1 MRRASTPQGP
11 LSAELA
17 SAHRH
22 RAGGSSSGVELRPF
36 LAHEDVAAQRLLPA
50 LPRLPPPSTRR
61 YRPSPATLLWASLT
75 AALVVYYQLRLRDLA
90 ATADALASLTAAMPT
105 RKAVQH
111 AVGSAP
117 GLPTVDG
124 FAVLNETLPHLA
136 TASCEVCHLNPAN
149 PLCEYG
155 YDNIR
160 MSRAYEGS
168 GARLRK
174 VLAKALGG
182 GEIGV
187 GVLGA
192 SITAGH
198 SVPPGYQRWQ
208 ERWFDDFKK
217 LFPQA
222 KLHVG
227 AIGAMDSQYFSFC
240 FGAMVPDSLDI
251 YLVELDINNE
261 PGLETLRDDDALMR
275 GLLQLPQE
283 PAVIRVSAFQ
293 VIFDEL
299 ARGVISSLVTSQ
311 YFDVPVIGIRNFLLP
326 HMQHHREDAE
336 VIFGL
341 DQWGN
346 RDYRH
351 ISEVGHIALA
361 DMLSLYIRKEVCETQ
376 RREVLP
382 KPPTRKTGPWPS
394 EEDAG
399 KVPPLQVYSSW
410 RNPTPPEPVRPH
422 CQTIYS
428 DEPLIPVQHTD
439 DFSKIEWNGKAAW
452 SSSTPGGQVRLKFKG
467 TKVGLFVWVT
477 SGNSNPE
484 EKSDDLAVKE
494 REAPGIASC
503 WVEEMNPDGESW
515 VVNANG
521 ALSGVEVNS
530 HIGWKPAPQSDF
542 VAIAKDLN
550 SGEHILACEVLP
562 KTTSGGYK
570 WRLQGI
576 ASQ

>member
-1 MRRASTPQGP
+1 MRRVSTPQGG
-11 LSAELA
+11 LSVPPRR
-17 SAHRH
+17 SRG
-22 RAGGSSSGVELRPF
+22 GGSSSGIDFAPF
-36 LAHEDVAAQRLLPA
+36 RDEDDSAGHPSLPA
-50 LPRLPPPSTRR
+50 LPRLPPPNSRH
-61 YRPSPATLLWASLT
+61 YRPSKATLLWACAT
-75 AALVVYYQLRLRDLA
+75 AALVVYYQLRLKELTT
-90 ATADALASLTAAMPT
+90 TAEALASLTAAIPT
-105 RKAVQH
+105 RKTVQH
-111 AVGSAP
+111 AASTSPAKA
-117 GLPTVDG
+117 TVDG

-174 VLAKALGG
+174 VLAKALRGE
-182 GEIGV
+182 EIGV

-208 ERWFDDFKK
+208 ERWVDDFKK
-217 LFPQA
+217 VFPQA

-227 AIGAMDSQYFSFC
+227 AIGAMDSQFFSFC
-240 FGAMVPDSLDI
+240 FGALVPDNLDI

-326 HMQHHREDAE
+326 HVQHHRKDAE
-336 VIFGL
+336 VIFGF

-361 DMLSLYIRKEVCETQ
+361 DMLSLYVRKEICETQ
-376 RREVLP
+376 RRVLLP
-382 KPPTRKTGPWPS
+382 KPPSRRTGPWPS
-394 EEDAG
+394 DEDAG

-410 RNPTPPEPVRPH
+410 RDPTPPDPVVPH

-428 DEPLIPVQHTD
+428 DEPIVPVQHTD
-439 DFSKIEWNGKAAW
+439 DFTKIEWNGKAAW
-452 SSSTPGGQVRLKFKG
+452 SSSTPGGQIRFKFKG

-477 SGNSNPE
+477 NGQSNAE
-484 EKSDDLAVKE
+484 EKSSDPAVKE
-494 REAPGIASC
+494 REAPGMAKC
-503 WVEEMNPDGESW
+503 WVEEMTKGGENW

-521 ALSGVEVNS
+521 VLDGFEVNS
-530 HIGWKPAPQSDF
+530 HVDWKPAPQSDF
-542 VAIAKDLN
+542 VSVAKNLDG
-550 SGEHILACEVLP
+550 GEHVLACEVLP
-562 KTTSGGYK
+562 TTTSGGHK